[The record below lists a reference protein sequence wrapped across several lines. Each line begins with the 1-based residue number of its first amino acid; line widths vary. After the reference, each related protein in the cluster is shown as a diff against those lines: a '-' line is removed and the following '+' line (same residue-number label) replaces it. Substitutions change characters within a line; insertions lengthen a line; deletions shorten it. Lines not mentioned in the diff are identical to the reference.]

1 MFLSAATLIKGGAVL
16 RVWLG
21 EAITAVTHQQR
32 VTGDQETR
40 TQQYPG
46 NNVNHPGES
55 DQGTLTRDSEEI
67 KRKWSSHM
75 SYNYTIPKNIARPV
89 FIVVV
94 IQNTNAQGGKYLIQF
109 IIPLFHHHD
118 SLNLNCPHIHSP
130 RHNNHHTHRHSLYI
144 RNLQSQSHPL
154 LNFL

>member
-1 MFLSAATLIKGGAVL
+1 MMFLSAATLIKGGAVL
-16 RVWLG
+16 WVWLG

-75 SYNYTIPKNIARPV
+75 SYNYTIPKFP
-89 FIVVV
+89 
-94 IQNTNAQGGKYLIQF
+94 KYSETGFYCGRDTKYKCSRRKIF
-109 IIPLFHHHD
+109 D
-118 SLNLNCPHIHSP
+118 SIYYS
-130 RHNNHHTHRHSLYI
+130 SF
-144 RNLQSQSHPL
+144 SSS
-154 LNFL
+154 